1 MCISEYPLSS
11 KTPCRCSILIGLEF
25 MNRFLF
31 VGFLNN
37 LMLGFLVGLFVLFS
51 GVLEVCGKGFA
62 ISYASLSPD
71 GGDVEGVV
79 YFWSISPS
87 EKLRVEFAE
96 GSASIGFIRSMQ
108 CSHLIPPTT
117 GLVFVQILHVW
128 Q

>member
-1 MCISEYPLSS
+1 M
-11 KTPCRCSILIGLEF
+11 IGLEF

-31 VGFLNN
+31 VGFLSN
-37 LMLGFLVGLFVLFS
+37 LMLGFFGWLFVDFS
-51 GVLEVCGKGFA
+51 GVSEVCGNGSA
-62 ISYASLSPD
+62 VPYTSLSPD

-79 YFWSISPS
+79 YFWSNSPS

-117 GLVFVQILHVW
+117 GLVFAQILHVW